1 VSKGSKAL
9 RKRAAAIKLVVFD
22 VDGTLTDGGLLLGPG
37 GQEFKMFHVRDGQG
51 LVMLREAGMEVA
63 IITSRSSEAVADRMR
78 ALGIRYVYQ
87 GYSDKLSIFQEL
99 LAALRLKPSQ
109 CACVGDDLTD
119 LPLLARA
126 GLAVAV
132 ADAHPEV
139 RARAHWRTQLAGGR
153 GAAREVCDFIL
164 DAQSLLTPMT
174 ARYAGSGF

>member
-1 VSKGSKAL
+1 MSKGGKAL

-22 VDGTLTDGGLLLGPG
+22 VDGTLTDGGLVLGPN
-37 GQEFKMFHVRDGQG
+37 GQEFKVFHVRDGQG
-51 LVMLREAGMEVA
+51 MVMLREAGLEVA
-63 IITSRSSEAVADRMR
+63 IVTSRSSEVVADRMR

-99 LAALRLKPSQ
+99 LTALNLRPVQ

-119 LPLLARA
+119 LPLLTRA

-132 ADAHPEV
+132 ADAHPAV
-139 RARAHWRTQLAGGR
+139 LDSAHWCTQLPGGR

-164 DAQSLLTPMT
+164 DAQGRLAAMT
-174 ARYAGSGF
+174 ARYAGGKF